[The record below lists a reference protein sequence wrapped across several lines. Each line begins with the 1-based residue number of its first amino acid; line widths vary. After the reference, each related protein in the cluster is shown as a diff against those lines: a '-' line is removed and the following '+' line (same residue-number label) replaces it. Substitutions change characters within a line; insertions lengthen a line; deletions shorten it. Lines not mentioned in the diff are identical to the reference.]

1 MGRRDDEVA
10 VQAMRSRG
18 LKVQALT
25 PEIEAEWRQLA
36 EQLYPMIRG
45 TLVPADLLD
54 EVQRLLRE
62 QRAAAAV
69 RR

>member
-1 MGRRDDEVA
+1 MK
-10 VQAMRSRG
+10 SRG
-18 LKVQALT
+18 LKVQAVT
-25 PEIEAEWRQLA
+25 PELEAEWRRTA

-45 TLVPADLLD
+45 TLVPADLFD

-62 QRAAAAV
+62 HRASVAA